1 MVEWTRIA
9 GSRAIRALGLEIGSV
24 GGGTGTDGSGGGSA
38 GAGKV
43 RIHVQFRR
51 GKTYVYDVG
60 NRAYFERFLEAASK
74 GRFYVFVIKQRF
86 DYVRK
91 Y

>member
-1 MVEWTRIA
+1 MVHWTRIA
-9 GSRAIRALGLEIGSV
+9 GSRAVRAVGLE
-24 GGGTGTDGSGGGSA
+24 SGGG
-38 GAGKV
+38 GGGGGIDGGGDDEGDDGPV

-51 GKTYVYDVG
+51 GKTYVYSVG
-60 NRAYFERFLEAASK
+60 NRAYFDRFVSAASK

-86 DYVRK
+86 DYVMK

>member
-1 MVEWTRIA
+1 MIAWTRIPR
-9 GSRAIRALGLEIGSV
+9 SRAIRAV
-24 GGGTGTDGSGGGSA
+24 GVESSGGGLDGGGGS
-38 GAGKV
+38 GRT
-43 RIHVQFRR
+43 RIHVQFKR

-60 NRAYFERFLEAASK
+60 SRSYFDRFIGAPSK

-86 DYVRK
+86 DYVMK

>member
-1 MVEWTRIA
+1 MIHWTRIA
-9 GSRAIRALGLEIGSV
+9 GSRAIRALGLETGV
-24 GGGTGTDGSGGGSA
+24 GGVGGLDGAGGGGDGGIA
-38 GAGKV
+38 

-60 NRAYFERFLEAASK
+60 SRDYFDRFIDAPSK
-74 GRFYVFVIKQRF
+74 GRYYVFVIKQRF
-86 DYVRK
+86 DYVNK

>member
-1 MVEWTRIA
+1 MIQWTRIA
-9 GSRAIRALGLEIGSV
+9 GSRAIRALGLEAGVEGGAGGDGPGPGGIG
-24 GGGTGTDGSGGGSA
+24 D
-38 GAGKV
+38 GKV

-60 NRAYFERFLEAASK
+60 KRSYFERFLDAASK